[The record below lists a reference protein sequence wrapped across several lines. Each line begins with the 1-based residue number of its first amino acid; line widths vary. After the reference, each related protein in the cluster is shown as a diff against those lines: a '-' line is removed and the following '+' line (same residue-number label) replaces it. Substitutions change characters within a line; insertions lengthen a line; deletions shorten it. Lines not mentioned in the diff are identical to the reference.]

1 MPIFGRDAVQ
11 DTQIETLLERVSTVE
26 EASSS
31 FDLRIATAELTARNY
46 TDAEIIQLQEELNM
60 AFQNALNNAFRA
72 GVQFIL
78 GSDATGDIYYRSA
91 TNGILARLGIGT
103 AGQQLVVNNGLPAW
117 ADRTPLNYS
126 VITANQV
133 ATINSGYIVNSGSL
147 ATVTL
152 PATAAVGSVIEI
164 IGMGAGGWRLGQ
176 ATGQQVIFGNMSNT
190 SGASGQLNSS
200 HQRDCIRLVN
210 IIADTTWQVVS
221 SLGNIDVI

>member
-11 DTQIETLLERVSTVE
+11 DANIEILLQRISTIE
-26 EASSS
+26 LDTANLDFRIASS
-31 FDLRIATAELTARNY
+31 ELAAKSY
-46 TDAEIIQLQEELNM
+46 TDEEIIQLQEELNM

-103 AGQQLVVNNGLPAW
+103 TGQQLVVANGLPAW
-117 ADRTPLNYS
+117 ADKTTLNWS

-133 ATINSGYIVNSGSL
+133 ASINSGYIINASAL
-147 ATVTL
+147 ATITL

-164 IGMGAGGWRLGQ
+164 IGIGAGGWRLGQ
-176 ATGQQVIFGNMSNT
+176 AVSQQVIFGNISNT

-221 SLGNIDVI
+221 SVGNIDVI